1 MAAELGSSQ
10 LSSLLEAVPGLASV
24 LRSSVADAIVNLIR
38 AGAGLE
44 KFRIEDAQELVQY
57 AMRRSLIP
65 ESEGSALMDEIAHAV
80 GRRPRKKSDKLGKK
94 KAVKKAKVVGK
105 AFKNKAPHQQ
115 VKRSGSTKSTTK
127 KSARNAGKATKK
139 AVKRTPKT
147 AKKAA
152 KKKR

>member
-38 AGAGLE
+38 AGAGLD
-44 KFRIEDAQELVQY
+44 KFKIEDAQELVQY
-57 AMRRSLIP
+57 ATRRSLIP
-65 ESEGSALMDEIAHAV
+65 DSEGSNLMDEIAAAV
-80 GRRPRKKSDKLGKK
+80 GRRPRRKSEKPRKK
-94 KAVKKAKVVGK
+94 KTVKKAKVVAK
-105 AFKNKAPHQQ
+105 AYKKKATYKQ
-115 VKRSGSTKSTTK
+115 VTRTKSTKSATK
-127 KSARNAGKATKK
+127 KSTKNAGKAAKK
-139 AVKRTPKT
+139 VARQT